1 MEEILKLL
9 KTLPK
14 EYLQVIILE
23 LMKDQKISY
32 EDITKSYV
40 EYLDMLRKGQS
51 EAYQELQYKVVEL
64 WSGTKK
70 DRDQKLKDIMHY
82 LLDKGRIN
90 TTHEDIDKHKWEYD
104 KRRTYKETFGISIE
118 CRNMCWHAP

>member
-1 MEEILKLL
+1 MEEILKAL
-9 KTLPK
+9 KTLRK

-32 EDITKSYV
+32 EDITQAYV

-51 EAYQELQYKVVEL
+51 EAYMELQGKVVSL
-64 WSGTKK
+64 FYAYKK
-70 DRDQKLKDIMHY
+70 YRDKELKDIMHY

-90 TTHEDIDKHKWEYD
+90 TTHEDIDKHK
-104 KRRTYKETFGISIE
+104 
-118 CRNMCWHAP
+118 

>member
-1 MEEILKLL
+1 MEEILKAL

-32 EDITKSYV
+32 EDITQAYV
-40 EYLDMLRKGQS
+40 QYIDMLRKGQS
-51 EAYQELQYKVVEL
+51 EAYFELQGKVL
-64 WSGTKK
+64 NMWFGTKK
-70 DRDQKLKDIMHY
+70 DRNKKLNDIMHY

-90 TTHEDIDKHKWEYD
+90 TTHEEIDKHK
-104 KRRTYKETFGISIE
+104 
-118 CRNMCWHAP
+118 

>member
-1 MEEILKLL
+1 MEEIIKLL

-14 EYLQVIILE
+14 EYLQVIILK
-23 LMKDQKISY
+23 LMKDQEISY
-32 EDITKSYV
+32 EDITKAYV

-51 EAYQELQYKVVEL
+51 EAYMELQSKVVTM

-70 DRDQKLKDIMHY
+70 DRDKNLKDIMHY

-90 TTHEDIDKHKWEYD
+90 TTHEDIDKHK
-104 KRRTYKETFGISIE
+104 
-118 CRNMCWHAP
+118 

>member
-32 EDITKSYV
+32 EDITQAYI
-40 EYLDMLRKGQS
+40 EYLNMLRKGTSEKFLTLQS
-51 EAYQELQYKVVEL
+51 KLVSMYTGNV
-64 WSGTKK
+64 K
-70 DRDQKLKDIMHY
+70 DRKEKLKDAMHW
-82 LLDKGRIN
+82 LLDNGSIN
-90 TTHEDIDKHKWEYD
+90 TTHEDIDKHK
-104 KRRTYKETFGISIE
+104 
-118 CRNMCWHAP
+118 

>member
-1 MEEILKLL
+1 MEEILKAL
-9 KTLPK
+9 KSLPK

-23 LMKDQKISY
+23 LMIDQKISY
-32 EDITKSYV
+32 EDITQAYV

-51 EAYQELQYKVVEL
+51 EAYIELQSKIVTM

-70 DRDQKLKDIMHY
+70 DRNKKLKDIMHY

-90 TTHEDIDKHKWEYD
+90 TTHEQIDKHK
-104 KRRTYKETFGISIE
+104 
-118 CRNMCWHAP
+118 

>member
-14 EYLQVIILE
+14 EYLHVIILE

-32 EDITKSYV
+32 EDITQAYV

-51 EAYQELQYKVVEL
+51 EAYLELQSKIVTM
-64 WSGTKK
+64 WCGTKK
-70 DRDQKLKDIMHY
+70 DRDKNLKDIMHY

-90 TTHEDIDKHKWEYD
+90 TTHEMIDSK
-104 KRRTYKETFGISIE
+104 
-118 CRNMCWHAP
+118 

>member
-40 EYLDMLRKGQS
+40 EYLDMLRKGTSEKYLTLQS
-51 EAYQELQYKVVEL
+51 KVVSM
-64 WSGTKK
+64 WSGNVK
-70 DRDQKLKDIMHY
+70 DRKDALKDVMHW
-82 LLDKGRIN
+82 LLDNGSIN
-90 TTHEDIDKHKWEYD
+90 TTHEDIDKHK
-104 KRRTYKETFGISIE
+104 
-118 CRNMCWHAP
+118 

>member
-23 LMKDQKISY
+23 LMKAQTISY
-32 EDITKSYV
+32 EDITKTYV
-40 EYLDMLRKGQS
+40 QYLDMLRKGQS
-51 EAYQELQYKVVEL
+51 EAYLELQSKVVNM
-64 WSGTKK
+64 WSGNKK
-70 DRDQKLKDIMHY
+70 DRDKNLKDIMHY

-90 TTHEDIDKHKWEYD
+90 TTHENIDN
-104 KRRTYKETFGISIE
+104 R
-118 CRNMCWHAP
+118 

>member
-1 MEEILKLL
+1 MEEIIKAL

-32 EDITKSYV
+32 EDITKAYV

-51 EAYQELQYKVVEL
+51 EAYLELQSKIVVM
-64 WSGTKK
+64 WSGKKK
-70 DRDQKLKDIMHY
+70 DQDKALKEIMHY

-90 TTHEDIDKHKWEYD
+90 TTHEEIDK
-104 KRRTYKETFGISIE
+104 R
-118 CRNMCWHAP
+118 

>member
-1 MEEILKLL
+1 MEEILKAL

-23 LMKDQKISY
+23 LMKEQTISY

-51 EAYQELQYKVVEL
+51 EAYMELQSKVVTM
-64 WSGTKK
+64 WSGNKK
-70 DRDQKLKDIMHY
+70 DRDKNLKDIMHY

-90 TTHEDIDKHKWEYD
+90 TTHEKIDK
-104 KRRTYKETFGISIE
+104 R
-118 CRNMCWHAP
+118 

>member
-1 MEEILKLL
+1 MEQILKAL

-23 LMKDQKISY
+23 LMKDQTISY
-32 EDITKSYV
+32 EDITQAYV
-40 EYLDMLRKGQS
+40 EYLNMLRKGQS
-51 EAYQELQYKVVEL
+51 EAYMELQSKVVTM
-64 WSGTKK
+64 WSGIKK

-90 TTHEDIDKHKWEYD
+90 TTHEEIDKHK
-104 KRRTYKETFGISIE
+104 
-118 CRNMCWHAP
+118 

>member
-32 EDITKSYV
+32 EDITKAYV
-40 EYLDMLRKGQS
+40 EYLDMLRKGTSEKFLTLQS
-51 EAYQELQYKVVEL
+51 KMVSMWNGNV
-64 WSGTKK
+64 K
-70 DRDQKLKDIMHY
+70 DRKDKLKDVMHW
-82 LLDKGRIN
+82 LLDNGSIN
-90 TTHEDIDKHKWEYD
+90 TTHEDIDKHK
-104 KRRTYKETFGISIE
+104 
-118 CRNMCWHAP
+118 

>member
-1 MEEILKLL
+1 MEDLLKLL

-32 EDITKSYV
+32 EDITQAYV

-51 EAYQELQYKVVEL
+51 EAYMELQSKVVTM

-70 DRDQKLKDIMHY
+70 DRNNKLADIMHY

-90 TTHEDIDKHKWEYD
+90 TTHEMIDKRK
-104 KRRTYKETFGISIE
+104 
-118 CRNMCWHAP
+118 

>member
-9 KTLPK
+9 KTMPN

-23 LMKDQKISY
+23 LMKDQTISY
-32 EDITKSYV
+32 EDITKMYV
-40 EYLDMLRKGQS
+40 QYLDMLRKGQS
-51 EAYQELQYKVVEL
+51 EAYMELQSKVVTM

-82 LLDKGRIN
+82 LLDKGSIN
-90 TTHEDIDKHKWEYD
+90 TTHEEIDKHK
-104 KRRTYKETFGISIE
+104 
-118 CRNMCWHAP
+118 

>member
-1 MEEILKLL
+1 MEEITKALKA
-9 KTLPK
+9 LPK

-32 EDITKSYV
+32 EDITKAYV

-51 EAYQELQYKVVEL
+51 EAYQELQSKVVSM
-64 WSGTKK
+64 WSGKKK
-70 DRDQKLKDIMHY
+70 DQDKKLKDIMHY

-90 TTHEDIDKHKWEYD
+90 TTHEKIDK
-104 KRRTYKETFGISIE
+104 R
-118 CRNMCWHAP
+118 